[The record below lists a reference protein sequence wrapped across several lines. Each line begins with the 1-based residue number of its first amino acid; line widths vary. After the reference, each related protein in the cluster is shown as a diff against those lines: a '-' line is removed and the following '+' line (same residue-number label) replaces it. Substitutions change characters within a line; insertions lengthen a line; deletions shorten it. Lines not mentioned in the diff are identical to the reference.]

1 MRQRVSL
8 FSFQTQDFCF
18 QFVTMHSFDLEVI
31 TGDTNNQTVL
41 QRGECIGGAFFLLWQ
56 LKYLGLPH
64 VAGKSTQKG
73 QKLTFDVHHGGKFCR
88 LEATRIIC

>member
-41 QRGECIGGAFFLLWQ
+41 QRGECIGGAFF
-56 LKYLGLPH
+56 
-64 VAGKSTQKG
+64 
-73 QKLTFDVHHGGKFCR
+73 FIM
-88 LEATRIIC
+88 ATKVSWTPSCGRKKHTKRPKTDL